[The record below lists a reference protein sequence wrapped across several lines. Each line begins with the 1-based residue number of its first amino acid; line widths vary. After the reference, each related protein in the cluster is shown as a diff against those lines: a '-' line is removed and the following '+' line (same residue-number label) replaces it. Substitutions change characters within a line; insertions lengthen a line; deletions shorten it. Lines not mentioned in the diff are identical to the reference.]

1 MKKTI
6 FLFFALLSAISLN
19 AESKTFLF
27 LGDSLTDGH
36 GLDRSMVY
44 TSLIQEKFNEKGD
57 TVKVINGGVDGSTT
71 AGGLRR
77 MQWYLKRLKVDTL
90 VIQLGANDGMRG
102 FQVDEI
108 RKNLVKIIEVTREKN
123 ANTKIYLAAMNIF
136 PSMGEVYAGQF
147 EKVFKEVATDQKV
160 ELIPFFLDGV
170 AGVKEMN
177 QDDGIHP
184 NIKGHAKVAD
194 NIWKILSKK

>member
-6 FLFFALLSAISLN
+6 FLLLALIASLSLN
-19 AESKTFLF
+19 AESKTILF

-36 GLDRSMVY
+36 GLDRSQVY
-44 TSLIQEKFNEKGD
+44 TSLVEEKFKSKGEL
-57 TVKVINGGVDGSTT
+57 VKVINGGVDGSTT

-90 VIQLGANDGMRG
+90 IIQLGANDGMRG

-108 RKNLVKIIEVTREKN
+108 RKNLVKIIEETRKKK
-123 ANTKIYLAAMNIF
+123 ADTKIYLAAMNIF

-147 EKVFKEVATDQKV
+147 EKVFKEVATAQKV

-170 AGVKEMN
+170 AGIKEMN
-177 QDDGIHP
+177 QKDGIHP
-184 NIKGHAKVAD
+184 NEKGHEKVAE
-194 NIWKILSKK
+194 NVWKAIGG